1 MRTSRRRSSNLVRT
15 VPVHLTRASRRRSP
29 SLVHQVHVGHLVR
42 TSRRRSSNLV
52 RTVPVHLTRARRR
65 RSPSL
70 VHQVHVEHLVKPE
83 LSANGTCAFNEN
95 ELKAKFEFR
104 AAGKCNILRKY
115 ISITKKGEHDE
126 QRTGKDLRP

>member
-1 MRTSRRRSSNLVRT
+1 M
-15 VPVHLTRASRRRSP
+15 
-29 SLVHQVHVGHLVR
+29 R

-83 LSANGTCAFNEN
+83 LSANGTCALSEV
-95 ELKAKFEFR
+95 ESK
-104 AAGKCNILRKY
+104 
-115 ISITKKGEHDE
+115 TKSEVSAQVDVERNK
-126 QRTGKDLRP
+126 K